1 VDAFIGGLKKFQ
13 SALKSSDAKAV
24 EKYFATAKQR
34 RDNWCA
40 KATAISS
47 E

>member
-1 VDAFIGGLKKFQ
+1 VAELKKFQ
-13 SALKSSDAKAV
+13 SALKSGDEQAV
-24 EKYFATAKQR
+24 EKYFTTAKQS

>member
-1 VDAFIGGLKKFQ
+1 VELKKFQ
-13 SALKSSDAKAV
+13 DALKRGDVRAV
-24 EKYFATAKQR
+24 EKFYATAKQR

-40 KATAISS
+40 KGAFTSS